1 MIGQTVVAI
10 DVITGWLLPKKV
22 HKVCDWS
29 VLHLDFLEKVE
40 HLNLCTTLL
49 GWEFMQY
56 VSTWF
61 PKKIGTNFRVG

>member
-49 GWEFMQY
+49 G
-56 VSTWF
+56 
-61 PKKIGTNFRVG
+61 